1 MSPIATVVARVLARE
16 GSTYTETPGDRGG
29 STKYGITVPFYSD
42 VSGTPKTSGD
52 VAALTEASAFAVY
65 VSWLTTHRLAEI
77 EEVHVLDAVV
87 DFAVHSGVRPAVKAL
102 QRALDVPQDGV
113 IGSVTLTAL
122 ADADAP
128 TVVRW
133 LTGARIRKLGAILT
147 SDPSQSVFARGWL
160 NRVADVLEAQ

>member
-1 MSPIATVVARVLARE
+1 MSPVATVVARVLARE

-29 STKYGITVPFYSD
+29 ATKYGLTVPFYSD
-42 VSGTPKTSGD
+42 VTGTPKTAAD
-52 VAALTEASAFAVY
+52 VAALTEAQATAVY
-65 VSWLTTHRLAEI
+65 LQWMATQRFVEI
-77 EEVHVLDAVV
+77 KEVHVLDAVV

-160 NRVADVLEAQ
+160 GRVADVLEAQ